1 MPDSTPN
8 PPRRGLLRFLTA
20 EGDEFMVRARL
31 EVPPR
36 TIVTLAFGLFLIWL
50 VIKLSSVLL
59 LVFLALMLTAA
70 LDPFVTRME
79 RRGWKRSS
87 AVTALLVGLLVIV
100 AGILALTV
108 PAMIRD
114 GQQLASDLPTYVER
128 LRPYFRNHPETY
140 ARLQDVVTR
149 RSKDPSLYLSHAR
162 TLGQTI
168 GSILTQLIL
177 LLTMTAYL
185 LIADGERML
194 FWLFR
199 YLPAKQ
205 QVNIRKA
212 LPELSRVVGAYLTGQ
227 LITSALFA
235 AFAVAVCLTLSIP
248 EAILLA
254 LLAFVADAIP
264 LVGALIATVPAVLLA
279 WTVSPSRAIVVLI
292 LYMVYQQIENHFIVP
307 RVYKNTLQISSFG
320 VLLSVAIGAHLL
332 GIIGAL
338 VALPIGAVLPVI
350 ERIWREEQPTAP
362 SPAEIGL
369 APAPWQTDQ
378 ATGSPD

>member
-1 MPDSTPN
+1 
-8 PPRRGLLRFLTA
+8 
-20 EGDEFMVRARL
+20 
-31 EVPPR
+31 
-36 TIVTLAFGLFLIWL
+36 
-50 VIKLSSVLL
+50 
-59 LVFLALMLTAA
+59 MLTAA

-87 AVTALLVGLLVIV
+87 AVSALLVGLLVIV
-100 AGILALTV
+100 TGVLLLTV

-128 LRPYFRNHPETY
+128 LRPYFKNHPASY
-140 ARLQDVVTR
+140 ARLQDVVNKR
-149 RSKDPSLYLSHAR
+149 AKDPSLYLSHAR
-162 TLGQTI
+162 TLGQTV
-168 GSILTQLIL
+168 GLVLTQAIL

-199 YLPAKQ
+199 YLPARQ
-205 QVNIRKA
+205 QVNIRRA
-212 LPELSRVVGAYLTGQ
+212 LPELSRVVGAYLVGQ

-235 AFAVAVCLTLSIP
+235 FFAVAVCLTLGIP

-264 LVGALIATVPAVLLA
+264 LVGAMIATVPAVLLA
-279 WTVSPSRAIVVLI
+279 WTVSPSGRSSCWS
-292 LYMVYQQIENHFIVP
+292 LYVVYQQIENHFIVP

-320 VLLSVAIGAHLL
+320 VLLSVAIGSASAGDHCRARRPADR
-332 GIIGAL
+332 GRFA
-338 VALPIGAVLPVI
+338 VI

-362 SPAEIGL
+362 SPPKSVWRPLPGKR
-369 APAPWQTDQ
+369 PNPPPTRTNRQ
-378 ATGSPD
+378 AFPQGGE